1 NLANHVHGDHL
12 LLPTAAKSSRVG
24 KTPGSVLDRHH
35 TKKWLSFRSAST
47 IVAIDQGIQWGS
59 HETRST
65 RFACFSA

>member
-47 IVAIDQGIQWGS
+47 VGQVLSEDWS
-59 HETRST
+59 VWVV
-65 RFACFSA
+65 